1 MPAREPVEAVEEDMD
16 LQLLL
21 LIAVMLEQVHLVEL
35 EVEED
40 MVVQVNPLLLELQEQ
55 LIEAVV
61 EVDPLMMVNWVEL
74 VVQV

>member
-1 MPAREPVEAVEEDMD
+1 MEEDMD